1 MIMHTEGI
9 WMIDNILDEK
19 QKKFKELIL
28 KMEQESLANITK
40 VDDKVMVSKIIRLY
54 EEENKK

>member
-1 MIMHTEGI
+1 
-9 WMIDNILDEK
+9 MIDDVLDEK

-40 VDDKVMVSKIIRLY
+40 VEDKVMVSRIIRLY

>member
-1 MIMHTEGI
+1 
-9 WMIDNILDEK
+9 MIDDILDEK

-40 VDDKVMVSKIIRLY
+40 VEDKVMVSRIIRLY

>member
-1 MIMHTEGI
+1 
-9 WMIDNILDEK
+9 MIDDVLDEK
-19 QKKFKELIL
+19 QKAFKDLIL

-40 VDDKVMVSKIIRLY
+40 LEDKIMVSRIIRLY

>member
-1 MIMHTEGI
+1 
-9 WMIDNILDEK
+9 MIDDILDDK
-19 QKKFKELIL
+19 QKKFKERIL

-40 VDDKVMVSKIIRLY
+40 VEDKAMVSRIIRLY